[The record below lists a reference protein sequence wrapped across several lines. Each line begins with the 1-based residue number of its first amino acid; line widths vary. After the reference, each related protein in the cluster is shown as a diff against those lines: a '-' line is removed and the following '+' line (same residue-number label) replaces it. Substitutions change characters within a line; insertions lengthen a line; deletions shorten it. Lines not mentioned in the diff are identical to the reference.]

1 MDPLVDTLLGYNGV
15 GNAYVAWVLGGLV
28 LAACFTIY
36 IHYGSYD

>member
-1 MDPLVDTLLGYNGV
+1 MDALVDTLLGYNGV
-15 GNAYVAWVLGGLV
+15 GMAYAGWVLGGLV